1 MLEVSLLRF
10 NKIKRAR
17 YSAGFRQFEMAKL
30 MNLPLKKYNEMEN
43 LKRDFTIRDIIVFSK
58 YLRLNLDQVNEI
70 FFDNELA
77 K

>member
-1 MLEVSLLRF
+1 
-10 NKIKRAR
+10 
-17 YSAGFRQFEMAKL
+17 MAKL

-58 YLRLNLDQVNEI
+58 YLRLNLDQVNDI